1 MSRKHFVEI
10 AHEIYAARQ
19 LCTTDDE
26 RKAVDR
32 VAEGL
37 CSTFKRLNSS
47 FDKARFLSAC
57 GVSV

>member
-1 MSRKHFVEI
+1 MTRKHFTEI

-19 LCTTDDE
+19 LCTTDE
-26 RKAVDR
+26 ARKAVDR

-37 CSTFKRLNSS
+37 CTTFKRLNSA
-47 FDKARFLSAC
+47 FDKTRFMAAC